1 MARSVCGQRF
11 LHVMMAVS
19 SMPRAR
25 GGHHVRYDSFRS
37 SIYRHPQYGSRLGLR
52 LTSGSPTDDHAEF
65 DSEAVRVMLD
75 TEELI
80 LKLDRSW
87 QRPTGGHAIAL
98 AFQCSIPAEVDD
110 LFSLLTSHG
119 APAKQQPWD
128 AFWEQRYASV
138 LDPDDNQ
145 VDLFCP
151 L

>member
-1 MARSVCGQRF
+1 MSGMTSFA
-11 LHVMMAVS
+11 AVS
-19 SMPRAR
+19 VVTRNMGSAIDF
-25 GGHHVRYDSFRS
+25 Y
-37 SIYRHPQYGSRLGLR
+37 SRLGLR

-65 DSEAVRVMLD
+65 DGEAVRVMLD
-75 TEELI
+75 TEALI
-80 LKLDRSW
+80 AQLDPSW
-87 QRPTGGHAIAL
+87 ERPTGGHAIAL